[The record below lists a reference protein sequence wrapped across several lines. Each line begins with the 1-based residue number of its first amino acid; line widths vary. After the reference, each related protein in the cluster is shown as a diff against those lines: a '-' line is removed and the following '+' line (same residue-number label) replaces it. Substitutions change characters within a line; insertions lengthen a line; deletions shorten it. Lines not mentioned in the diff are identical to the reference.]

1 MRRLKMKKWCLLSL
15 PLLAVNQALA
25 GVLQV
30 EMADQLRS
38 DGKIYVVV
46 IIILMVVLGLGFFA
60 FRLDRKISK
69 LEKRTG
75 EKED

>member
-1 MRRLKMKKWCLLSL
+1 MKKWCLLSL

-25 GVLQV
+25 GVLQQV